1 MRAMAYRG
9 PYRHHPPRL
18 LKIGAAA
25 IRNTRCVRLLL
36 ASNHPLQHVFEGAA
50 CALAGP

>member
-18 LKIGAAA
+18 LKIGAA
-25 IRNTRCVRLLL
+25 IVGNTRRVRLFL

-50 CALAGP
+50 RAPASP